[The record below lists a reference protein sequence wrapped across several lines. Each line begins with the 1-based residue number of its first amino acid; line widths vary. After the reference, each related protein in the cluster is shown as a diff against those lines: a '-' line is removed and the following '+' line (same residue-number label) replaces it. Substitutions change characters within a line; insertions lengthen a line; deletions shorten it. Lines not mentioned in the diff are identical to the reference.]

1 MRKDNFDFDDNTVS
15 HKAKVMEY
23 DQIYARASNYYKHLP
38 DGYEKRQKI
47 FDRVRRKI
55 RSM

>member
-15 HKAKVMEY
+15 HKAKIMEY

-47 FDRVRRKI
+47 SDRVQRKI